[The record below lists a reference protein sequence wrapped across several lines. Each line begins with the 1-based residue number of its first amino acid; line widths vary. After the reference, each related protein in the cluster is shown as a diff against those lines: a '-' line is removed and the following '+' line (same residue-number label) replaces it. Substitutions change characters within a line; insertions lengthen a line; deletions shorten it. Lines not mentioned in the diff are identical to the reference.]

1 MGAKQVGARR
11 IVAIDVL
18 NGKRPLGTS
27 TTHAYHSFIYFL
39 AEKFGATDFVN
50 PNEVP
55 QDVPFQQYL
64 VDKFDGGFDYT
75 FECIGNRVAFL
86 YPV

>member
-1 MGAKQVGARR
+1 MGAKQVDARR

-18 NGKRPLGTS
+18 NGKKPLGKSITH
-27 TTHAYHSFIYFL
+27 TTLSFISL

-64 VDKFDGGFDYT
+64 VEKFDGGFDYT
-75 FECIGNRVAFL
+75 FECIGKHVAFL
-86 YPV
+86 